1 MACIAMAFITRGNT
15 RVPIWLIRIMGL
27 TTPLP
32 DITRP
37 HIRDRVIIS
46 SRDITVRTARLQARA
61 IKGQVIKGPG
71 IKGPDILG
79 KSIKGHNIRSNM
91 IRHPDPGM
99 PAFSRR
105 LNEAPACKGM
115 IFMLRVIMLQPML
128 RLIMLRA
135 IMHRAIMLPAIICRS
150 IRRLMDQSHGRS
162 LHQLVLPCMI
172 RPMLIRLHRG
182 MTIPGRQCRDRPC
195 PITKARFSRS
205 RRNRS

>member
-1 MACIAMAFITRGNT
+1 MAFIKRGNT

-37 HIRDRVIIS
+37 HIRDRIIII
-46 SRDITVRTARLQARA
+46 SRDITVRTARLQAIKGRA
-61 IKGQVIKGPG
+61 IKGQVIQGPG

-79 KSIKGHNIRSNM
+79 KSIKGDSIRSNM
-91 IRHPDPGM
+91 IRHPDPDM

-105 LNEAPACKGM
+105 LNQAPACKGM

-150 IRRLMDQSHGRS
+150 IRRLMDQGRGRS
-162 LHQLVLPCMI
+162 LHQVVLPGMI
-172 RPMLIRLHRG
+172 RPMLIRLHPG
-182 MTIPGRQCRDRPC
+182 MTIPGRHCRDRPC
-195 PITKARFSRS
+195 PISKARFSRS